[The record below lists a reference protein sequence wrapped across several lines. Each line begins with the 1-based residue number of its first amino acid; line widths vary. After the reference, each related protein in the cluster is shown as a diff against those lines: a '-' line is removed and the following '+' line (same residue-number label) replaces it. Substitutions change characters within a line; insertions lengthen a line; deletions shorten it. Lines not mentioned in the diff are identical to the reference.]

1 MPQTLRPLD
10 YGCTDWR
17 ISSQIAAD
25 LYSSGTRLW
34 TKEVLEDIEQQLRQS
49 YAMERFSVRRIDGS
63 IIQIS
68 NPMFQVTNPIW
79 KPHVKYQEYWQ
90 LVKAQPNGPIETYLC
105 SYIVDWSN
113 QTARN
118 FRELLAQ
125 PMQVFDEKQLLWQ
138 NSKTCKLLA
147 ALVQDILGT
156 NTVKKVL
163 CFGLGDFC
171 RSAPEWLKRQHGSWD
186 EDSEVKNV
194 MGSMI
199 QHSMALTIAQLCC
212 GNKKL
217 PLLAQDPDYT
227 EVAEE
232 ILTKKEFK
240 IVGTHGAGGFAEID
254 EESIII
260 SPFAAAPVKQIIADL
275 ARPALII
282 STGFE
287 VFNGNEKPLA
297 DAESPR
303 TRQMWVGYD
312 AYSLPSHSDDVEIC
326 SALKGLHLYCRRQQ
340 TPNAQG
346 A

>member
-1 MPQTLRPLD
+1 
-10 YGCTDWR
+10 
-17 ISSQIAAD
+17 
-25 LYSSGTRLW
+25 
-34 TKEVLEDIEQQLRQS
+34 
-49 YAMERFSVRRIDGS
+49 
-63 IIQIS
+63 
-68 NPMFQVTNPIW
+68 
-79 KPHVKYQEYWQ
+79 
-90 LVKAQPNGPIETYLC
+90 
-105 SYIVDWSN
+105 
-113 QTARN
+113 
-118 FRELLAQ
+118 
-125 PMQVFDEKQLLWQ
+125 MQVFDEKHLLWQ
-138 NSKTCKLLA
+138 NSKTCKHLA

-212 GNKKL
+212 GDKKL

-287 VFNGNEKPLA
+287 VFNGNE
-297 DAESPR
+297 
-303 TRQMWVGYD
+303 
-312 AYSLPSHSDDVEIC
+312 
-326 SALKGLHLYCRRQQ
+326 
-340 TPNAQG
+340 
-346 A
+346 